1 MVPQSLLCR
10 GDGSYLE
17 PYIPLETSMK
27 RPVQRPLVLAVL
39 ALLATYTS
47 TGASAQTAAAPEVDA
62 SKADAPKSAA
72 SKSDTQTI
80 VVTANKV
87 AQSVLKVGAS
97 LSTLGADDIRELGVT
112 DAKALTDLMPNTQI
126 SQAGNSSVVVNI
138 RGIENT
144 NTTGMGEPAAA
155 FHIDGIYLGR
165 MSGAGSAFY
174 DIERVEVLRGPQGTL
189 YGRNANAGVVNVI
202 TKQPTSLREGY
213 VSADLGNL
221 GQRRIDGAYNLP
233 VNDVLALRAAFSLN
247 RRDGFSET
255 KTQANGF
262 TKNQDSIHTDSIRL
276 QALIKFNAKNN
287 LSLSYD
293 ESTNKTTGPNYYD
306 LTTGGIPKKLVDP
319 NVLIQGRFDNK
330 LSGIKAEFKSD
341 LGFANLNYLYGH
353 RSTKNVEDYSTGP
366 LILLTK
372 SSAKQDSHELRL
384 SSNDQKSPLQW
395 VAGAFMFSEDGD
407 GQLDGNFPFFFF
419 GPGPGPFGP
428 SQCGGFSSCYPGL
441 QFIDTALTN
450 ESKALFG
457 QLTYSLTDSARV
469 IVGARATHDKKS
481 RSNGQQILSGGADYD
496 PSNPG
501 NAVVPLSGDASWKS
515 STYKLGYENDLSSS
529 TMFYATVST
538 GFKAGGF
545 NDGDT
550 RAKPELIYQPE
561 KITAYE
567 LGLNGKFFDNAMQLT
582 SSIFHYDYSQ
592 MQKSGVV
599 NSQMLTTNT
608 GNATV
613 DGLELSARYRL
624 TDVSKLDVSL
634 GLLEAKYKRYITPN
648 GTDYSGRKL
657 DKTPSATVHVGY
669 THNWNLASGA
679 YLTGYLGSKYSASY
693 VTTDTGTPTA
703 PPIQFKQDS
712 FTKSNAS
719 LTYYSADG
727 NLDVQF
733 YVKNIE
739 NKSQLMG
746 SVAFFGSNYGYMS
759 EPRTFGLRSSFRF

>member
-1 MVPQSLLCR
+1 MKSPTQH
-10 GDGSYLE
+10 
-17 PYIPLETSMK
+17 PL
-27 RPVQRPLVLAVL
+27 AL
-39 ALLATYTS
+39 ALLSALSAYAS
-47 TGASAQTAAAPEVDA
+47 TGAHAQTA
-62 SKADAPKSAA
+62 SAA
-72 SKSDTQTI
+72 KDVQEV

-87 AQSVLKVGAS
+87 SQSVLKVGAS
-97 LSTLGADDIRELGVT
+97 LATVGSDDIRELGVT
-112 DAKALTDLMPNTQI
+112 DAKALTDLLPNTQI

-165 MSGAGSAFY
+165 MSGAGSAFF

-202 TKQPTSLREGY
+202 TVQPTNTREGY
-213 VSADLGNL
+213 VSLDLGNM
-221 GQRRIDGAYNLP
+221 GQRRLDGAYNLR
-233 VNDVLALRAAFSLN
+233 VNDALSLRAAFSMN
-247 RRDGFSET
+247 RRNGFSDT
-255 KTQANGF
+255 TTATNGF
-262 TKNQDSIHTDSIRL
+262 TKNQDSIHGDAVRL
-276 QALIKFNAKNN
+276 QALVKFNAKHSLN
-287 LSLSYD
+287 LSYD

-306 LTTGGIPKKLVDP
+306 LTAGGIPTELVDP
-319 NVLIQGRFDNK
+319 GVLVQGRFNNK
-330 LSGIKAEFKSD
+330 YSGFRAELKSD

-353 RSTKNVEDYSTGP
+353 RTTKNVEDYSTGP
-366 LILLTK
+366 LILLTE
-372 SSAKQDSHELRL
+372 STAKQDSHELRL
-384 SSNDQKSPLQW
+384 SSNNTKSPLQW
-395 VAGAFMFSEDGD
+395 VAGYFQFKETGT

-419 GPGPGPFGP
+419 GPGAGPFGP
-428 SQCGGFSSCYPGL
+428 GQCGGYSSCYPGL
-441 QFIDTALTN
+441 QFTDTDLTN
-450 ESKALFG
+450 ASKAVFG
-457 QLTYSLTDSARV
+457 QISYSLTSADRI
-469 IVGARATHDKKS
+469 IVGARSTRDQKS
-481 RSNGQQILSGGADYD
+481 RVNGQQILSGFVDYD

-501 NAVVPLSGDASWKS
+501 NTVMPLSGDASWKS
-515 STYKLGYENDLSSS
+515 STYKLGYERDLSPSQ
-529 TMFYATVST
+529 MLYATVST

-550 RAKPELIYQPE
+550 RANPELIYQPE

-567 LGLNGKFFDNAMQLT
+567 LGLNGRFFDNALQLT

-608 GNATV
+608 GNATI
-613 DGLELSARYRL
+613 DGLELSTRYR
-624 TDVSKLDVSL
+624 VSDAGKINVSL
-634 GLLEAKYKRYITPN
+634 GLLEAKYKKYITPD

-657 DKTPSATVHVGY
+657 DKTPSATLNVAY

-679 YLTGYLGSKYSASY
+679 ALTGYVGTKYSTSY

-703 PPIQFKQDS
+703 PPIQFTQGS
-712 FTKSNAS
+712 FTKTNAS

-727 NLDVQF
+727 VFDVQL

-739 NKSQLMG
+739 NKSQLLG

-759 EPRTFGLRSSFRF
+759 EPRTFGVRSTFRF

>member
-1 MVPQSLLCR
+1 MN
-10 GDGSYLE
+10 
-17 PYIPLETSMK
+17 
-27 RPVQRPLVLAVL
+27 RPVQRPLAIAVL
-39 ALLATYTS
+39 AALSAYTS
-47 TGASAQTAAAPEVDA
+47 SSANAQTATAAEA
-62 SKADAPKSAA
+62 EAPKAEATKAA
-72 SKSDTQTI
+72 GPNVNLDTV

-87 AQSVLKVGAS
+87 SQSALKVGAS
-97 LSTLGADDIRELGVT
+97 LSALSADDIRELGVT
-112 DAKALTDLMPNTQI
+112 DAKALTDLIPNTQI

-144 NTTGMGEPAAA
+144 NTTGLGEPAAA

-202 TKQPTSLREGY
+202 TKQPTNRLEGY
-213 VSADLGNL
+213 LSAELGSL
-221 GQRRIDGAYNLP
+221 GQKRIDGAVNLP
-233 VNDVLALRAAFSLN
+233 VNDALALRAAFSSN

-255 KTQANGF
+255 KTATNGF
-262 TKNQDSIHTDSIRL
+262 SENQDSIHTDSVRL
-276 QALIKFNAKNN
+276 QALAKFNARNS

-306 LTTGGIPKKLVDP
+306 LTAGGIPTKLVDP

-330 LSGIKAEFKSD
+330 LSGFKAELKSD

-353 RSTKNVEDYSTGP
+353 RTTKNIEDYSTGP
-366 LILLTK
+366 LLLLTQ

-384 SSNDQKSPLQW
+384 SSNDAKAPLQW
-395 VAGAFMFSEDGD
+395 VAGLFQFKEHGA

-419 GPGPGPFGP
+419 GPGAGPFGP
-428 SQCGGFSSCYPGL
+428 GQCGGFSSCYPAL
-441 QFIDTALTN
+441 QFIDNAITN
-450 ESKALFG
+450 ESIAAFG
-457 QLTYSLTDSARV
+457 QVSYSVTESSRI
-469 IVGARATHDKKS
+469 IVGARATHDKKT
-481 RSNGQQILSGGADYD
+481 RLNGQEMLSGGVDYD
-496 PSNPG
+496 PNNPA
-501 NAVVPLSGDASWKS
+501 NTVIPLSGDASWKS
-515 STYKLGYENDLSSS
+515 STYKLGYEKDLSNSQ
-529 TMFYATVST
+529 MFYATVST
-538 GFKAGGF
+538 GFKSGGF

-550 RAKPELIYQPE
+550 KAHPELIYQPE

-567 LGLNGKFFDNAMQLT
+567 LGLNGKFLDNALQLT

-608 GNATV
+608 GNSTL
-613 DGLELSARYRL
+613 DGLELSGRYRL
-624 TDVSKLDVSL
+624 TDASRLDVGL
-634 GLLEAKYKRYITPN
+634 GLLEAKYKDYTTPN

-657 DKTPSATVHVGY
+657 DKTPSATLNIGY
-669 THNWNLASGA
+669 TQSWNLASGA
-679 YLTGYLGSKYSASY
+679 GLSAHFGTKYSSSY

-703 PPIQFKQDS
+703 APIQYQQGS
-712 FTKSNAS
+712 FTKSSAS
-719 LTYYSADG
+719 LTYYSADDST
-727 NLDVQF
+727 DVQL

-759 EPRTFGLRSSFRF
+759 EPRTVGVRATFKF

>member
-1 MVPQSLLCR
+1 MN
-10 GDGSYLE
+10 
-17 PYIPLETSMK
+17 
-27 RPVQRPLVLAVL
+27 RPVQRPLAIAVL
-39 ALLATYTS
+39 AALSAYT
-47 TGASAQTAAAPEVDA
+47 ASDANAQTATATEAE
-62 SKADAPKSAA
+62 APKVEATKPA
-72 SKSDTQTI
+72 GPKVNLETV

-87 AQSVLKVGAS
+87 SQSALKVGAS
-97 LSTLGADDIRELGVT
+97 LSALSADDIRELGVT
-112 DAKALTDLMPNTQI
+112 DAKALTDLIPNTQI

-202 TKQPTSLREGY
+202 TKQPTNRLEGN
-213 VSADLGNL
+213 VSIELGNL
-221 GQRRIDGAYNLP
+221 GQKRVDGAVNLP
-233 VNDVLALRAAFSLN
+233 VSETLALRAAFSSN
-247 RRDGFSET
+247 RRDGYSET
-255 KTQANGF
+255 KTASNGF
-262 TKNQDSIHTDSIRL
+262 SENQDSIHTDSVRL
-276 QALIKFNAKNN
+276 QALVKINARNSLN
-287 LSLSYD
+287 LSYD

-306 LTTGGIPKKLVDP
+306 LTAGGIPTKLVDP

-330 LSGIKAEFKSD
+330 YSGFKVEVKSE

-353 RSTKNVEDYSTGP
+353 RTTKNVEDYSTGP

-384 SSNDQKSPLQW
+384 SSSDAKAPLQW
-395 VAGAFMFSEDGD
+395 VAGLFLFKEEGD
-407 GQLDGNFPFFFF
+407 GHLDGNFPFFFF

-428 SQCGGFSSCYPGL
+428 GQCGGFSSCYPGL
-441 QFIDTALTN
+441 QFNDELLTN
-450 ESKALFG
+450 ESKAAFG
-457 QLTYSLTDSARV
+457 QVVYSVNDSSRV
-469 IVGARATHDKKS
+469 IVGARTTQDTKVRH
-481 RSNGQQILSGGADYD
+481 NGQQMLSGGVDYD
-496 PSNPG
+496 PTNPG
-501 NAVVPLSGDASWKS
+501 NTVIPLYGNASWKS
-515 STYKLGYENDLSSS
+515 STYKLGYERDLSPSQ
-529 TMFYATVST
+529 MFYATVST
-538 GFKAGGF
+538 GFKSGGF

-550 RAKPELIYQPE
+550 RTNPGLIYQPE

-567 LGLNGKFFDNAMQLT
+567 IGLNGKFLANAIQLT
-582 SSIFHYDYSQ
+582 SSVFHYDYSQ

-613 DGLELSARYRL
+613 DGLELSGRYRL
-624 TDVSKLDVSL
+624 SDAGRLDVGL
-634 GLLEAKYKRYITPN
+634 GLLEAKYKDYTTPN
-648 GTDYSGRKL
+648 GTDYSSRKL
-657 DKTPSATVHVGY
+657 DKTPSATLHLGY
-669 THNWNLASGA
+669 THSWNLASGA
-679 YLTGYLGSKYSASY
+679 GLAAHFGTKYSSSY

-703 PPIQFKQDS
+703 APIQYQQGS
-712 FTKSNAS
+712 FTKSSAS
-719 LTYYSADG
+719 LTYYSADDST
-727 NLDVQF
+727 DVQF

-759 EPRTFGLRSSFRF
+759 EPRTVGVRATFKF

>member
-1 MVPQSLLCR
+1 
-10 GDGSYLE
+10 
-17 PYIPLETSMK
+17 MK

-39 ALLATYTS
+39 AALSAYTS
-47 TGASAQTAAAPEVDA
+47 TNASAQTAPATETEAPKTEA
-62 SKADAPKSAA
+62 SKAAVPKA
-72 SKSDTQTI
+72 DTQTI

-87 AQSVLKVGAS
+87 SQSVLKVGAS
-97 LSTLGADDIRELGVT
+97 LSTLSADDIRELGVT
-112 DAKALTDLMPNTQI
+112 DAKTLTDLMPNTQI

-144 NTTGMGEPAAA
+144 NTTGLGEPAAA

-202 TKQPTSLREGY
+202 TKQPTNQREGY
-213 VSADLGNL
+213 VSAEIGNL
-221 GQRRIDGAYNLP
+221 GQRRVDGAFNLP
-233 VNDVLALRAAFSLN
+233 VNDALALRAAFSMN

-255 KTQANGF
+255 KTAANGF
-262 TKNQDSIHTDSIRL
+262 TENQDSIHTDSIRL
-276 QALIKFNAKNN
+276 QALVKFNAKNS

-293 ESTNKTTGPNYYD
+293 QSTNKTTGPNYYD
-306 LTTGGIPKKLVDP
+306 LTTGGIPTKLVDP
-319 NVLIQGRFDNK
+319 NVLIQGGFDNK
-330 LSGIKAEFKSD
+330 LSGFKAELRSD

-353 RSTKNVEDYSTGP
+353 RSTKNIEDYSTGP

-384 SSNDQKSPLQW
+384 SSNDAKSPLQW
-395 VAGAFMFSEDGD
+395 VAGVFHFSEDGG

-419 GPGPGPFGP
+419 GPSPGPFGP
-428 SQCGGFSSCYPGL
+428 SQCGGYSSCYPGL
-441 QFIDTALTN
+441 QFIDDAITN
-450 ESKALFG
+450 QSKAAFG
-457 QLTYSLTDSARV
+457 QVTYSLNDSSRV
-469 IVGARATHDKKS
+469 IVGARATRDKKA
-481 RSNGQQILSGGADYD
+481 RVNGQQMLSGGVDYD
-496 PSNPG
+496 PNNPG
-501 NAVVPLSGDASWKS
+501 NLVIPLNSEASWSS
-515 STYKLGYENDLSSS
+515 STYKLGYEKDLSPSR
-529 TMFYATVST
+529 MFYATVST

-550 RAKPELIYQPE
+550 RTNPELIYQPE

-567 LGLNGKFFDNAMQLT
+567 LGLNGKFFDDALQLT
-582 SSIFHYDYSQ
+582 SSIFHYDYRQ

-608 GNATV
+608 GTSTV

-624 TDVSKLDVSL
+624 NEASKIDVAL
-634 GLLEAKYKRYITPN
+634 GLLDAKYKKYITPN

-657 DKTPSATVHVGY
+657 DKAPSATLNIGY

-679 YLTGYLGSKYSASY
+679 SLKGHVGTKYSSSY

-703 PPIQFKQDS
+703 DPIQFKQGS
-712 FTKSNAS
+712 FTKSSAS
-719 LTYYSADG
+719 LTYFSADDAY
-727 NLDVQF
+727 DVQF

-759 EPRTFGLRSSFRF
+759 EPRTFGVRASYRF

>member
-1 MVPQSLLCR
+1 
-10 GDGSYLE
+10 
-17 PYIPLETSMK
+17 MK
-27 RPVQRPLVLAVL
+27 RQVQRPLAIAVL
-39 ALLATYTS
+39 AALSAYAV
-47 TGASAQTAAAPEVDA
+47 TGARAQTAATPASAPEAEA
-62 SKADAPKSAA
+62 SKAAT
-72 SKSDTQTI
+72 SKTEPQTI

-87 AQSVLKVGAS
+87 AQSALKVGAS
-97 LSTLGADDIRELGVT
+97 LSALGADEIRELGIK
-112 DAKALTDLMPNTQI
+112 DAKALTDLLPNTQI

-144 NTTGMGEPAAA
+144 NTTNMGEPAAA

-202 TKQPTSLREGY
+202 TTQPKNRHEAY
-213 VSADLGNL
+213 VSAEFGNL
-221 GQRRIDGAYNLP
+221 GQKRLDGAVNLP
-233 VNDVLALRAAFSLN
+233 VTDALALRAAFSVN
-247 RRDGFSET
+247 RRDGFSQT
-255 KTQANGF
+255 KTATNGF
-262 TKNQDSIHTDSIRL
+262 TQNQDSIHTDSVRL
-276 QALIKFNAKNN
+276 QALVKFNPKNS

-293 ESTNKTTGPNYYD
+293 HSTNQTTGPNYYD
-306 LTTGGIPKKLVDP
+306 LTTGGIPTKLVDP
-319 NVLIQGRFDNK
+319 SVLIQGRFDNQ
-330 LSGIKAEFKSD
+330 LSGFKAEFKSD
-341 LGFANLNYLYGH
+341 LGFAHLTYLFGS
-353 RSTKNVEDYSTGP
+353 RTTDNIEDYSTGP
-366 LILLTK
+366 LLLLTK
-372 SSAKQDSHELRL
+372 SSAKQKSHELRL
-384 SSNDQKSPLQW
+384 ASNDAKAPLQW
-395 VAGAFMFSEDGD
+395 VAGLFQYSEDGA

-441 QFIDTALTN
+441 QFIDTGLHN

-457 QLTYSLTDSARV
+457 QVSYSLDEVSRV
-469 IVGARATHDKKS
+469 IVGARATHDEKT
-481 RSNGQQILSGGADYD
+481 RVNGQQMLSGGVNYD
-496 PSNPG
+496 PLNPG
-501 NAVVPLSGDASWKS
+501 NMVMPLSGDASWKS
-515 STYKLGYENDLSSS
+515 STYKLGYERDLAPS

-550 RAKPELIYQPE
+550 KANPSLIYAPE

-567 LGLNGKFFDNAMQLT
+567 MGLNGRFFGNALQLT

-624 TDVSKLDVSL
+624 TEASKLDLSI
-634 GLLEAKYKRYITPN
+634 GLLEAKYKNYITPN

-657 DKTPSATVHVGY
+657 DKTPKATLNLGY

-679 YLTGYLGSKYSASY
+679 SLTGYIGTKYSASY

-703 PPIQFKQDS
+703 APIQFTQGAFS
-712 FTKSNAS
+712 RSNVS
-719 LTYYSADG
+719 LTYYSAG
-727 NLDVQF
+727 GSLDVQL

-739 NKSQLMG
+739 DKSQLLG

-759 EPRTFGLRSSFRF
+759 EPRTVGVRSTFRF

>member
-1 MVPQSLLCR
+1 
-10 GDGSYLE
+10 
-17 PYIPLETSMK
+17 MK
-27 RPVQRPLVLAVL
+27 RPVQLPL
-39 ALLATYTS
+39 ALAMLSALS
-47 TGASAQTAAAPEVDA
+47 AWAPTGAGAQTAGAA
-62 SKADAPKSAA
+62 KAD
-72 SKSDTQTI
+72 QEV

-97 LSTLGADDIRELGVT
+97 LSTVSADDIRELGVT
-112 DAKALTDLMPNTQI
+112 DAKSLTDLLPNTQI

-165 MSGAGSAFY
+165 MSGAGSAFF

-189 YGRNANAGVVNVI
+189 YGRNANAGVVNVV
-202 TKQPTSLREGY
+202 TGQPSKQREGN
-213 VSADLGNL
+213 VSVDLGNL
-221 GQRRIDGAYNLP
+221 GQRRLDAMVNLP
-233 VNDVLALRAAFSLN
+233 VNDMLSLRAAFSLN

-255 KTQANGF
+255 KTPGNGF
-262 TKNQDSIHTDSIRL
+262 TQNQDSIHTDAVRL
-276 QALIKFNAKNN
+276 QALVKFNAKNS

-293 ESTNKTTGPNYYD
+293 ESSNKTTGPNYYD
-306 LTTGGIPKKLVDP
+306 LTAGGIPSKLVDTS
-319 NVLIQGRFDNK
+319 VLIQGRFDNK
-330 LSGIKAEFKSD
+330 YSGFKAEFKSD

-353 RSTKNVEDYSTGP
+353 RTTKNIEDYSTGP
-366 LILLTK
+366 LLLLTK
-372 SSAKQDSHELRL
+372 SSSTQDSHELRL
-384 SSNDQKSPLQW
+384 SSNDTKSPLQW
-395 VAGAFMFSEDGD
+395 VAGLFQFKELGD

-419 GPGPGPFGP
+419 GPGPGPF
-428 SQCGGFSSCYPGL
+428 SAAQCGGYSSCYPGL
-441 QFIDTALTN
+441 QFIDTSLTN

-457 QLTYSLTDSARV
+457 QVTYSVDNASRV
-469 IVGARATHDKKS
+469 ILGARATRDHKS
-481 RSNGQQILSGGADYD
+481 RVNGQQMLSGGVDYN
-496 PSNPG
+496 PTTPG
-501 NAVVPLSGDASWKS
+501 NLVIPLSGDASWKS
-515 STYKLGYENDLSSS
+515 STFKLGYEKDLSPSQ
-529 TMFYATVST
+529 MLYASVST

-550 RAKPELIYQPE
+550 RAHPELIYQPE

-567 LGLNGKFFDNAMQLT
+567 LGLNGKFFGNALQLT

-608 GNATV
+608 GNATI
-613 DGLELSARYRL
+613 DGLELSSRYRL
-624 TDVSKLDVSL
+624 SDAGKLNLSL
-634 GLLEAKYKRYITPN
+634 GLLDAKYKNYITPD
-648 GTDYSGRKL
+648 GTDYAGRKL
-657 DKTPSATVHVGY
+657 DKTPSATLNVAY
-669 THNWNLASGA
+669 THNWTLASGA
-679 YLTGYLGSKYSASY
+679 YLTGHVGTKYSASY

-703 PPIQFKQDS
+703 PPIQFKQGS

-727 NLDVQF
+727 AMDVQV

-739 NKSQLMG
+739 NKSQLLG

-759 EPRTFGLRSSFRF
+759 EPRTMGVRSTFRF